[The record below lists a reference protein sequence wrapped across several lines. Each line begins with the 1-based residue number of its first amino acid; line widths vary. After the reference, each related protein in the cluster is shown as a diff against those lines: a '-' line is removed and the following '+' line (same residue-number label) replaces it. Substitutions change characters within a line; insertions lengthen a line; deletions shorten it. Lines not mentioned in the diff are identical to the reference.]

1 MEFENTVVIE
11 LTSDKAMERLLE
23 LEVLN
28 FTKVIKEKTEPE
40 KQKLSEN
47 FRGILTKDQG
57 ISLDS
62 HIKQIRSEWDRI

>member
-28 FTKVIKEKTEPE
+28 FIKVIKEKTKPE
-40 KQKLSEN
+40 KQKLSER
-47 FRGILTKDQG
+47 FRGILNKNQG
-57 ISLDS
+57 ISLDN
-62 HIKQIRSEWDRI
+62 HLKQIRSEWDRI